1 MATRPILVTTLSRKT
16 PFFDDET
23 RSRHHFETENA
34 FFDDET
40 YSRHLFETENA
51 LFRRRNLFSSPFCGE
66 KLHIL
71 TTRLVLV
78 TILSRKTSYF
88 GDETYSRH
96 HFKLKNTFF
105 WRRDPFSSP
114 F

>member
-1 MATRPILVTTLSRKT
+1 MTTRP
-16 PFFDDET
+16 F
-23 RSRHHFETENA
+23 
-34 FFDDET
+34 
-40 YSRHLFETENA
+40 
-51 LFRRRNLFSSPFCGE
+51 
-66 KLHIL
+66 
-71 TTRLVLV
+71 LV

-105 WRRDPFSSP
+105 WRRDLFSSP

>member
-1 MATRPILVTTLSRKT
+1 MTTRPFLVTILSRK
-16 PFFDDET
+16 
-23 RSRHHFETENA
+23 RSF
-34 FFDDET
+34 
-40 YSRHLFETENA
+40 
-51 LFRRRNLFSSPFCGE
+51 
-66 KLHIL
+66 L

-105 WRRDPFSSP
+105 WRRDLFSSP